1 MKALRKIIFVI
12 ALIVFLVSAGYL
24 ARYFWIGHQS
34 EQDFKSL
41 RTEDGHDLKAL
52 YKENSDLVG
61 WIHIDDTRIDYPV
74 MQTKDDPEFYLRRSF
89 RKEYQEAGTPFM
101 DAYSDM
107 DSSANWIIY
116 GHHMHNGTMFYD
128 LLKYDDDEFYEK
140 HRFIQ
145 FDTITNNGKT
155 VEEGTYEVVAVF
167 RSKVFTEDE
176 DVFKYYHYA
185 GIYDEYSYDDYVRN
199 VKALSIRDTGV
210 IPVYDEQLITLST
223 CEHSQKDGRYVLVAR
238 KVDAAEADKDE

>member
-1 MKALRKIIFVI
+1 MKTIRKIIFII

-24 ARYFWIGHQS
+24 ARYFWVGHQS

-52 YKENSDLVG
+52 YERNSDIVG

-74 MQTKDDPEFYLRRSF
+74 MQTKDDPEFYLRRNF
-89 RKEYQEAGTPFM
+89 RKEHQEAGTPFM

-107 DSSANWIIY
+107 DTSANWIIY

-128 LLKYDDDEFYEK
+128 LLKYDDPEFYDE
-140 HRFIQ
+140 HRYIQ
-145 FDTITNNGKT
+145 FDTIRDNGRR

-167 RSKVFTEDE
+167 RSKVYTEKD
-176 DVFKYYHYA
+176 DVFKYYAYA
-185 GIYDEYSYDDYVRN
+185 QVSDGYSYDEYVSN
-199 VKALSIRDTGV
+199 VKALSIYDTGV
-210 IPVYDEQLITLST
+210 TPAFDEQLITLST
-223 CEHSQKDGRYVLVAR
+223 CEHSQEDGRYVLVAR
-238 KVDAAEADKDE
+238 KVESKDADE